1 MGQYKRHVFICT
13 TGDCCPYQGETEA
26 YVSYLRKRLAER
38 GLAKEIRIN
47 KSGCF
52 NQCGHG
58 PMVVVYPDDVWYGAV
73 RMEDLDEIMLEH
85 LVNGR
90 PVERLRYIA
99 PPGPNKDP
107 LRYEK
112 IGRKPP
118 GEKDRKA

>member
-13 TGDCCPYQGETEA
+13 TGDCCPRQGETEA
-26 YVSYLRKRLAER
+26 YVTYLRKRLAER

-52 NQCGHG
+52 SQCGHG
-58 PMVVVYPDDVWYGAV
+58 PMVVVYPDDVWYGGV
-73 RMEDLDEIMLEH
+73 RMEDLDEILLEH
-85 LVNGR
+85 LVDGR
-90 PVERLRYIA
+90 PVERLRYVA

-112 IGRKPP
+112 IGRRSA
-118 GEKDRKA
+118 GEPERKA